1 MMMLDATRKNC
12 VLGIALLAALAVGCE
27 RETSDAD
34 SSPARAIP
42 VVRVVKPQL
51 RSITRA
57 VSQPGFVEAYEQ
69 TAIYSKVS
77 GFIKK
82 FYVDIG
88 DPVKTGQL
96 LCEVL
101 VPELNEE
108 HQRKVAQVDL
118 DKRAVEQAEKL
129 VTVADSNL
137 RTALAQFAEA
147 NAEIGRYQA
156 DVVRWESEAKRDVEM
171 VKEKY
176 LDKQVLDETEMHLDS
191 SKAARDA
198 AQAAAAARDA
208 ACLSAA
214 AAQGKARIDVRWAE
228 ANVKVAEADERET
241 AARLAYTKVTAPY
254 DGVITVR
261 NANTGDFVQAAT
273 GDKSGSGSSAPIFV
287 VARDDFVRVYVDVP
301 EAFARYVDKGTK
313 AVVRA
318 EALDGLEISAAVTRI
333 SWSLHERTRT
343 LRAEIDLAVKDYP
356 ALRPGMY
363 VYGKVLIQRPP
374 TRVLPAGA
382 VAMLGNETFCYLFRD
397 GKAVRTHVQRGLS
410 DGTWVE
416 ILKKKV
422 ADAWVPLQ
430 GDEEVIA
437 GDVTE
442 IADGQQVQPAREEPS

>member
-1 MMMLDATRKNC
+1 MLDATWRNG
-12 VLGIALLAALAVGCE
+12 VLATALLAVLAAGCE
-27 RETSDAD
+27 RDLSNAD
-34 SSPARAIP
+34 PSPARAIP
-42 VVRVVKPQL
+42 VVRLVKPQL
-51 RSITRA
+51 RSITHT
-57 VSQPGFVEAYEQ
+57 VSEPGFVEAYEQ

-82 FYVDIG
+82 FHVDIG
-88 DPVKTGQL
+88 DQVKTGQP
-96 LCEVL
+96 LCEVF
-101 VPELNEE
+101 VPELDEE
-108 HQRKVAQVDL
+108 HQRKAAQVEL

-137 RTALAQFAEA
+137 RTALAQLAEA
-147 NAEIGRYQA
+147 NAEVGRYQA
-156 DVVRWESEAKRDVEM
+156 EVVRWQSEAKRDVEM
-171 VKEKY
+171 VKAKV
-176 LDKQVLDETEMHLDS
+176 LDMQVLGETENHLDS

-214 AAQGKARIDVRWAE
+214 AAQGKARIDVRWAK
-228 ANVKVAEADERET
+228 AKVKVAEADERET

-254 DGVITVR
+254 NGVVTVR
-261 NANTGDFVQAAT
+261 NANTGDYVQAAT
-273 GDKSGSGSSAPIFV
+273 GDKSPAGSWPMFV
-287 VARDDFVRVYVDVP
+287 IARDDLVRVYVDVP
-301 EAFARYVDKGTK
+301 ETFARYVSRGTK

-318 EALDGLEISAAVTRI
+318 EALDGLEIPAAVTRT
-333 SWSLHERTRT
+333 SWSLHEKTRT

-356 ALRPGMY
+356 GLRPGMY
-363 VYGKVLIQRPP
+363 VYGKVIIQRPP

-397 GKAVRTHVQRGLS
+397 GKAVRTQVQRGIG

-416 ILKKKV
+416 VLRKKV
-422 ADAWVPLQ
+422 AESWEPLK

-442 IADGQQVQPAREEPS
+442 IADGQQVQPAAEQPS